1 MQYNIKHSLHTE
13 SGENMKRLTRKKE
26 DGSYT
31 FSQVSSQL
39 PLIMQKLG
47 GMEDAEEQ
55 GLLLRLPCKVG
66 DILYGVID
74 NIYPFEVNLFY
85 VYEDKVLIDL
95 ICKENN
101 CHDWSLTTDIKNVG
115 KRYFL
120 TKEEAEQALAKMK
133 EGVVDEENL

>member
-1 MQYNIKHSLHTE
+1 ME
-13 SGENMKRLTRKKE
+13 RLTARSKNLLGNAYYRKCKNRDCDYDCPACEVQIEVDEKLKYYE
-26 DGSYT
+26 D
-31 FSQVSSQL
+31 L
-39 PLIMQKLG
+39 
-47 GMEDAEEQ
+47 EEQ

-74 NIYPFEVNLFY
+74 NIYPFVVNLFY

-120 TKEEAEQALAKMK
+120 TRTEAEQALERMEK
-133 EGVVDEENL
+133 ENG